1 MGLDS
6 EKRLFLRK
14 DAERCEKR
22 YLNEKE
28 SFMVLYKLVISD
40 STIAPASHNTIIR
53 ISEIFNVDK
62 RCDGLVTWHL

>member
-1 MGLDS
+1 M
-6 EKRLFLRK
+6 RK
-14 DAERCEKR
+14 DAKR